1 MNTPASGPAP
11 SRGVAGFLG
20 AIERTGNALPHPAT
34 LFAGLA
40 TLIVVLSGVFAAI
53 GIEATRALAKSFG
66 RSACSA
72 STGCTASS
80 PS

>member
-20 AIERTGNALPHPAT
+20 AVERLGNALPHTAT

-40 TLIVVLSGVFAAI
+40 SLVVILSGVFAAI
-53 GIEATRALAKSFG
+53 GIEATHPG
-66 RSACSA
+66 
-72 STGCTASS
+72 TG
-80 PS
+80 